1 VADYS
6 IWIAAGLVVIAAI
19 LWKPLERERNRV
31 RSAFGLLFLWAA
43 ATIFATASAHWAPE
57 ARVAREV
64 ARTLL
69 IMATIQTGSLL
80 LFEIGLRKVRLPK
93 FASEIAVVA
102 AYAVALFQLLNRLGV
117 DATGIF
123 ATSAVLTAIIGLAL
137 QDMLS
142 NLAGGMALQLEDNID
157 AGDYIR
163 CGEYAGW
170 VQHVRL
176 RHTQILTSD
185 GDSVVVPNSFL
196 TRAPVV
202 VVSKASRRFLPFNM
216 PYTHDP
222 QDVMGAVE
230 TALRSSP
237 IVGVAG
243 DPQPR
248 CLVQE
253 LTAGHI
259 RYAAV
264 VWFTDPGHDSDRIST
279 VLNRVFY
286 GLQRA
291 GIPTGEISFLVETKS
306 VAPPQEEA
314 SPSDVLHRTPIFRL
328 LDEVE
333 LTELAAAMRHMT
345 FAPGERLLRQGDP
358 GDSMYFVVAGRIGI
372 TIQSSDGSEKELA
385 SFEAGDFFGEISL
398 LTGEPRGV
406 TASALSRVT
415 CYCLDK
421 TGLQRTMERQPD
433 LAEDMSVILAHRQ
446 IELSNARET
455 MDREGA
461 IRRESENQIQILARI
476 RRFFGIGNTSATA

>member
-1 VADYS
+1 MADYS
-6 IWIAAGLVVIAAI
+6 IWLAAGLIAIAAI
-19 LWKPLERERNRV
+19 LWKPLQRERNRV
-31 RSAFGLLFLWAA
+31 RSAFGLLFLWGA
-43 ATIFATASAHWAPE
+43 ATLFATAFARWGTE
-57 ARVAREV
+57 AGVAREV

-69 IMATIQTGSLL
+69 IMAAIQIGSLL
-80 LFEIGLRKVRLPK
+80 VFEIGLHRVRLPK

-102 AYAVALFQLLNRLGV
+102 AYAIALFQLLNRLGV
-117 DATGIF
+117 NATGLF
-123 ATSAVLTAIIGLAL
+123 ATSAVFTAIVGLAL
-137 QDMLS
+137 QDLLS

-216 PYTHDP
+216 PYTNDP
-222 QDVMGAVE
+222 QEVIGAVE
-230 TALRSSP
+230 IALRSSP
-237 IVGVAG
+237 IPGVAT

-248 CLVQE
+248 CMVQE
-253 LTAGHI
+253 LTPGHI

-264 VWFTDPGHDSDRIST
+264 VWLTEPGFEADRIST

-286 GLQRA
+286 GLHRA

-306 VAPPQEEA
+306 VAPPQDEA
-314 SPSDVLHRTPIFRL
+314 SPSDVLHRTPIFRQL
-328 LDEVE
+328 EESE
-333 LTELAAAMRHMT
+333 LSELAAAMRRMT

-358 GDSMYFVVAGRIGI
+358 GESMFFVVAGRIGV
-372 TIQSSDGSEKELA
+372 TIQSSDGVEKELA
-385 SFEAGDFFGEISL
+385 SFEAGDFFGEISM

-406 TASALSRVT
+406 TATALSRVT

-421 TGLQRTMERQPD
+421 SGLQRTMQRQPD

-446 IELSNARET
+446 MELLNARET
-455 MDREGA
+455 LDREA
-461 IRRESENQIQILARI
+461 ALRRESESQIQILARI
-476 RRFFGIGNTSATA
+476 RRFFGITNTSATA

>member
-1 VADYS
+1 MADYS
-6 IWIAAGLVVIAAI
+6 IWIAAGLAVIAAI
-19 LWKPLERERNRV
+19 LWKPLERERNRLRTV
-31 RSAFGLLFLWAA
+31 FGLLFLWAA
-43 ATIFATASAHWAPE
+43 ATIFAMAFAHWETE
-57 ARVAREV
+57 AKAARDVAQ
-64 ARTLL
+64 TLL
-69 IMATIQTGSLL
+69 MLAAIQIGSLL
-80 LFEIGLRKVRLPK
+80 IFEVALNKVRLPK
-93 FASEIAVVA
+93 FASEVAVVA

-123 ATSAVLTAIIGLAL
+123 ATSAVLTAVIGLAL

-216 PYTHDP
+216 PYTNDP
-222 QDVMGAVE
+222 QEVIGAVE

-237 IVGVAG
+237 IAGVAN

-248 CLVQE
+248 CVIQE
-253 LTAGHI
+253 LTPGHV

-264 VWFTDPGHDSDRIST
+264 VWLTDPGLDSERIST

-286 GLQRA
+286 GLHRA
-291 GIPTGEISFLVETKS
+291 GIPTGEISYLVETKS
-306 VAPPQEEA
+306 VAAPQAEA
-314 SPSDVLHRTPIFRL
+314 SPSDVLHRTPIFRQM
-328 LDEVE
+328 EESE
-333 LTELAAAMRHMT
+333 LTELAAAMRRVT
-345 FAPGERLLRQGDP
+345 FAPGERLLRQGDS
-358 GDSMYFVVAGRIGI
+358 GDSMFFVVAGRIGI
-372 TIQSSDGSEKELA
+372 TIQASDGAEKELA

-398 LTGEPRGV
+398 LTGEPRGA
-406 TASALSRVT
+406 TATALSRVT
-415 CYCLDK
+415 CYRLDK
-421 TGLQRTMERQPD
+421 TGLQRTIQHQPD
-433 LAEDMSVILAHRQ
+433 LAEDMSVILAHRL

-455 MDREGA
+455 LDRESA
-461 IRRESENQIQILARI
+461 LRRESENQIQILARI
-476 RRFFGIGNTSATA
+476 RRFFGISNTSASA